1 MNPLDRRKNNGGH
14 STKGFAGRKPKV
26 LEEQSNEI
34 IAEAVKR
41 IYGTDEDIEAKIMFV
56 IDLAKTQRGQLFIAE
71 HLFGK
76 APQVIESD
84 SPLFQIP
91 IISFGDKFKS

>member
-1 MNPLDRRKNNGGH
+1 MNEVKKWGG
-14 STKGFAGRKPKV
+14 SRANSGRKPLV
-26 LEEQSNEI
+26 AEENAKQI

-41 IYGTDEDIEAKIMFV
+41 IYGTDEDIEAKILFI